1 MLGMSTMF
9 TLIKIE
15 GKLMWKGIDILIF
28 GICFPI
34 ILATLFGYLL
44 SKDAS
49 AGSSNFELSYAAV
62 ITIGVLAT
70 GVMGLPLTIAD
81 YRHRGILKRF
91 QVTPVSP
98 LQILFAQGLIQ
109 LCSAIVSFIGV
120 TLVYYLMFD
129 YQIVGSWLMFL
140 SVYAFVIVA
149 MYSIGIFIGSVVPD
163 QKSANVWSSVAYF
176 TMLLFSGATI
186 PYEVMPRFF
195 QWLMDILPLAHG
207 IHLLKQVSTDG
218 DMAGMA
224 VPIVILSTFI
234 IVGLFGSIKF
244 FKWK

>member
-1 MLGMSTMF
+1 MNTFL
-9 TLIKIE
+9 TLLRIE
-15 GKLMWKGIDILIF
+15 GKLVWKGIDILIF

-44 SKDAS
+44 SKDDLSGA
-49 AGSSNFELSYAAV
+49 SNFELSYAAV

-70 GVMGLPLTIAD
+70 GVMGVPLTIAD

-109 LCSAIVSFIGV
+109 LSSAIVSFIGV
-120 TLVYYLMFD
+120 TLVYHLFFD
-129 YQIVGSWLMFL
+129 YELKGSWSVFL
-140 SVYAFVIVA
+140 LTYSFVIVA

-163 QKSANVWSSVAYF
+163 QKSANVWSSIAYF

-186 PYEVMPRFF
+186 PYEAMPRFF
-195 QWLMDILPLAHG
+195 QWLMDILPLSHG
-207 IHLLKQVSTDG
+207 IHLLKRATTGEAITDSIFN
-218 DMAGMA
+218 
-224 VPIVILSTFI
+224 IVILALC
-234 IVGLFGSIKF
+234 IVIGLWGTIKF

>member
-1 MLGMSTMF
+1 MSTF
-9 TLIKIE
+9 LTFLKIE
-15 GKLMWKGIDILIF
+15 GKLVWKGIDILIF

-34 ILATLFGYLL
+34 ILATLFGYFL
-44 SKDAS
+44 SKDGL
-49 AGSSNFELSYAAV
+49 AGASNFELSYASV

-70 GVMGLPLTIAD
+70 GVMGVPLTIAD

-109 LCSAIVSFIGV
+109 LSSALVSFIGV
-120 TLVYYLMFD
+120 TFVYHLLFD
-129 YQIVGSWLMFL
+129 YELKGSWGIFL
-140 SVYAFVIVA
+140 LTYTFVIIA
-149 MYSIGIFIGSVVPD
+149 MYSIGIFIGSLVPD

-186 PYEVMPRFF
+186 PYEAMPRFF
-195 QWLMDILPLAHG
+195 QWVMDILPLSHG
-207 IHLLKQVSTDG
+207 IHLLKQASTGEPLTDG
-218 DMAGMA
+218 LFH
-224 VPIVILSTFI
+224 IVILALC
-234 IVGLFGSIKF
+234 IVIGLCGSIKF

>member
-1 MLGMSTMF
+1 MSTFF
-9 TLIKIE
+9 TLLKIE
-15 GKLMWKGIDILIF
+15 GKLVWKGIDILIF

-44 SKDAS
+44 SKDDLAGAS
-49 AGSSNFELSYAAV
+49 TFELSYAAV

-70 GVMGLPLTIAD
+70 GVMGVPLTIAD

-98 LQILFAQGLIQ
+98 LQILVAQGLIQ
-109 LCSAIVSFIGV
+109 LSSALVSFIGV
-120 TLVYYLMFD
+120 TLVYHLLFD
-129 YQIVGSWLMFL
+129 YKLKGSWAIFL
-140 SVYAFVIVA
+140 LTYIFVILA
-149 MYSIGIFIGSVVPD
+149 MYSIGIFIGSLVPD

-186 PYEVMPRFF
+186 PYEAMPRFF
-195 QWLMDILPLAHG
+195 QWIMDILPLSHG
-207 IHLLKQVSTDG
+207 IHLLKQTSTGATLTDG
-218 DMAGMA
+218 LFH
-224 VPIVILSTFI
+224 VLILTLCIVI
-234 IVGLFGSIKF
+234 GLWGAIKF

>member
-1 MLGMSTMF
+1 MDM
-9 TLIKIE
+9 TLFWTLLKIE
-15 GKLMWKGIDILIF
+15 GKLVWKGIDIVIF
-28 GICFPI
+28 GILFPM
-34 ILATLFGYLL
+34 ILATLFGYVM

-49 AGSSNFELSYAAV
+49 VNGASMFEMSYPAV

-70 GVMGLPLTIAD
+70 GVMGVPLTIAD

-98 LQILFAQGLIQ
+98 LHILFAQVVIQ
-109 LCSAIVSFIGV
+109 LSSALVSFIGV
-120 TLVYYLMFD
+120 TAVYHLLFD
-129 YQIVGSWLMFL
+129 YDMKGSWGIFL
-140 SVYAFVIVA
+140 LSYAFVVCA

-163 QKSANVWSSVAYF
+163 QKSANLWSSVAYF

-195 QWLMDILPLAHG
+195 QWFMDIIPLSHG
-207 IHLLKQVSTDG
+207 IHLIKQVSIG
-218 DMAGMA
+218 E
-224 VPIVILSTFI
+224 PIQPLLISVVVLVFC
-234 IVGLFGSIKF
+234 VVLGLGGAIKF

>member
-1 MLGMSTMF
+1 MSTF
-9 TLIKIE
+9 LTFLKIE
-15 GKLMWKGIDILIF
+15 GKLVWKGIDIVIF

-44 SKDAS
+44 NKDGL
-49 AGSSNFELSYAAV
+49 AGASNFELSYAAV

-70 GVMGLPLTIAD
+70 GVMGVPLTIAD

-109 LCSAIVSFIGV
+109 LSSALVSFIGV
-120 TLVYYLMFD
+120 TIVYHLLFD
-129 YQIVGSWLMFL
+129 YELKGSWGIFL
-140 SVYAFVIVA
+140 LTYAFVIIA
-149 MYSIGIFIGSVVPD
+149 MYSIGIFIGSLVPD

-195 QWLMDILPLAHG
+195 QWVMDILPLSHG
-207 IHLLKQVSTDG
+207 IHLLKQASTGEPLTDG
-218 DMAGMA
+218 LFH
-224 VPIVILSTFI
+224 IVILALCI
-234 IVGLFGSIKF
+234 IIGLCGAITF

>member
-1 MLGMSTMF
+1 MSTMF
-9 TLIKIE
+9 TLLKIE
-15 GKLMWKGIDILIF
+15 GKLVWKGIDILIF
-28 GICFPI
+28 GICFPV
-34 ILATLFGYLL
+34 ILAALFGYVL

-98 LQILFAQGLIQ
+98 LQILFAQGIIQ
-109 LCSAIVSFIGV
+109 LSSALVSFMGV
-120 TLVYYLMFD
+120 TLVYYLFFD
-129 YQIVGSWLMFL
+129 YQIVGSWLIFL
-140 SVYAFVIVA
+140 SVYAFVILA
-149 MYSIGIFIGSVVPD
+149 MYSIGTLIGSVVPD
-163 QKSANVWSSVAYF
+163 QKAANMWSSIAYF

-186 PYEVMPRFF
+186 PYEVMPRFV
-195 QWLMDILPLAHG
+195 QWIMDILPLSHG
-207 IHLLKQVSTDG
+207 IHLLKLVSTG
-218 DMAGMA
+218 RETEGMT
-224 VPIVILSTFI
+224 VPFLILGIVTVISL
-234 IVGLFGSIKF
+234 VGSFKF

>member
-1 MLGMSTMF
+1 MSTSLTF
-9 TLIKIE
+9 LKIE
-15 GKLMWKGIDILIF
+15 GKLVWKGMDILIF

-44 SKDAS
+44 SKDDLTGA
-49 AGSSNFELSYAAV
+49 SNFELSYAAV

-70 GVMGLPLTIAD
+70 GVMGVPLTIAD

-109 LCSAIVSFIGV
+109 LSSALVSFIGV
-120 TLVYYLMFD
+120 TLVYHIFFD
-129 YQIVGSWLMFL
+129 YELKGSWLVFL
-140 SVYAFVIVA
+140 LTYSFVIIA

-163 QKSANVWSSVAYF
+163 QKSANVWSSIAYF

-186 PYEVMPRFF
+186 PYEAMPRFF
-195 QWLMDILPLAHG
+195 KWLMDIMPLSHG
-207 IHLLKQVSTDG
+207 IHLLKRATIGEAITDG
-218 DMAGMA
+218 LFH
-224 VPIVILSTFI
+224 IVILGLC
-234 IVGLFGSIKF
+234 IVIALWGTIKF

>member
-1 MLGMSTMF
+1 MSTF
-9 TLIKIE
+9 LTFLKIE
-15 GKLMWKGIDILIF
+15 GKLVWKGIDILIF

-44 SKDAS
+44 SNDGL
-49 AGSSNFELSYAAV
+49 AGASNFELSYAAV

-70 GVMGLPLTIAD
+70 GVMGVPLTIAD

-109 LCSAIVSFIGV
+109 LSSTLVSFIGV
-120 TLVYYLMFD
+120 TLVYHLLFD
-129 YQIVGSWLMFL
+129 YELKGSWTIFLMT
-140 SVYAFVIVA
+140 YAFVIVA
-149 MYSIGIFIGSVVPD
+149 MYSIGIFIGSLVPD

-186 PYEVMPRFF
+186 PYETMPRFF
-195 QWLMDILPLAHG
+195 QWIMDILPLSHG
-207 IHLLKQVSTDG
+207 IHLLKQASTGESLTDG
-218 DMAGMA
+218 LFH
-224 VPIVILSTFI
+224 IVILALCI
-234 IVGLFGSIKF
+234 VVGLGGAIKY

>member
-1 MLGMSTMF
+1 MSTFF
-9 TLIKIE
+9 TFLKIE
-15 GKLMWKGIDILIF
+15 GKLVWKGMDILIF

-44 SKDAS
+44 SKDEI
-49 AGSSNFELSYAAV
+49 AGVSNFELSYASV

-70 GVMGLPLTIAD
+70 GVMGVPLTIAD

-109 LCSAIVSFIGV
+109 LSSALVSFIGV
-120 TLVYYLMFD
+120 TLVYHLVFD
-129 YQIVGSWLMFL
+129 YELKGSWVIFL
-140 SVYAFVIVA
+140 LTYAFVILA
-149 MYSIGIFIGSVVPD
+149 MYSIGIFIGSLVPN

-186 PYEVMPRFF
+186 PYETMPRFF
-195 QWLMDILPLAHG
+195 QWIMDILPLSHG
-207 IHLLKQVSTDG
+207 IHLLKQASLGEPLTEGLVHF
-218 DMAGMA
+218 
-224 VPIVILSTFI
+224 VILSLCI
-234 IVGLFGSIKF
+234 IIGVGGAIKF

>member
-1 MLGMSTMF
+1 MSTF
-9 TLIKIE
+9 LTFLKIE
-15 GKLMWKGIDILIF
+15 GKLVWKGIDILIF

-44 SKDAS
+44 SKDGL
-49 AGSSNFELSYAAV
+49 AGASNFELSYAAV

-70 GVMGLPLTIAD
+70 GVMGVPLTIAD

-109 LCSAIVSFIGV
+109 LSSALVSFIGV
-120 TLVYYLMFD
+120 TIVYHLLFD
-129 YQIVGSWLMFL
+129 YELKGSWGIFL
-140 SVYAFVIVA
+140 LTYAFVIIA
-149 MYSIGIFIGSVVPD
+149 MYSIGIFIGSLVPD

-195 QWLMDILPLAHG
+195 QWVMDILPLSHG
-207 IHLLKQVSTDG
+207 IHLLKQASTGEPLTDG
-218 DMAGMA
+218 LFH
-224 VPIVILSTFI
+224 IVILALCI
-234 IVGLFGSIKF
+234 IIGLCGAIKF

>member
-1 MLGMSTMF
+1 MSTMVK
-9 TLIKIE
+9 LLKIE
-15 GKLMWKGIDILIF
+15 GKLVWKGMDILIF

-98 LQILFAQGLIQ
+98 VQILLAQGLIQ
-109 LCSAIVSFIGV
+109 LSSALISFAGV
-120 TLVYYLMFD
+120 TLVYVLLFD
-129 YQIVGSWLMFL
+129 YQITGSFPLFL
-140 SVYAFVIVA
+140 SVYAFVILA
-149 MYSIGIFIGSVVPD
+149 MYSIGILIGSVVPD
-163 QKSANVWSSVAYF
+163 QKAANLWSSIAYF

-195 QWLMDILPLAHG
+195 QRIMDLLPLSHG
-207 IHLLKQVSTDG
+207 IHLLKLASTG
-218 DMAGMA
+218 REASSMA
-224 VPIVILSTFI
+224 VPILVLVLCTVISL
-234 IVGLFGSIKF
+234 VGAFKF

>member
-1 MLGMSTMF
+1 MSTF
-9 TLIKIE
+9 LTFLKIE
-15 GKLMWKGIDILIF
+15 GKLVWKGIDILIF

-44 SKDAS
+44 SNDGL
-49 AGSSNFELSYAAV
+49 AGASNFELSYAAV

-70 GVMGLPLTIAD
+70 GVMGIPLTIAD

-109 LCSAIVSFIGV
+109 LSSALVSFIGV
-120 TLVYYLMFD
+120 TLVYHLLFD
-129 YQIVGSWLMFL
+129 YELKGSWTIFLMT
-140 SVYAFVIVA
+140 YTFVIVA
-149 MYSIGIFIGSVVPD
+149 MYSIGIFIGSLVPD

-186 PYEVMPRFF
+186 PYETMPRFF
-195 QWLMDILPLAHG
+195 QWIMDILPLAHG
-207 IHLLKQVSTDG
+207 IHLLKQASTGGSLTDG
-218 DMAGMA
+218 LFH
-224 VPIVILSTFI
+224 IVILALC
-234 IVGLFGSIKF
+234 IVIGLGGAIKY

>member
-1 MLGMSTMF
+1 MSTF
-9 TLIKIE
+9 LTFLKIE
-15 GKLMWKGIDILIF
+15 GKLVWKGIDILIF

-44 SKDAS
+44 SKDDL
-49 AGSSNFELSYAAV
+49 AGASNFELSYAAV

-70 GVMGLPLTIAD
+70 GVMGVPLTIAD

-109 LCSAIVSFIGV
+109 LSSALVSFIGV
-120 TLVYYLMFD
+120 TLVYHLFFD
-129 YQIVGSWLMFL
+129 YELKGSWFVFL
-140 SVYAFVIVA
+140 LTYIFVIIA

-163 QKSANVWSSVAYF
+163 QKSANVWSSITYF
-176 TMLLFSGATI
+176 SMLLFSGATI
-186 PYEVMPRFF
+186 PYEAMPRIF
-195 QWLMDILPLAHG
+195 QWLMDIMPLSHG
-207 IHLLKQVSTDG
+207 IHLLKQATIGEAITDG
-218 DMAGMA
+218 L
-224 VPIVILSTFI
+224 IHIIIL
-234 IVGLFGSIKF
+234 GLCIATGLWGTIKF